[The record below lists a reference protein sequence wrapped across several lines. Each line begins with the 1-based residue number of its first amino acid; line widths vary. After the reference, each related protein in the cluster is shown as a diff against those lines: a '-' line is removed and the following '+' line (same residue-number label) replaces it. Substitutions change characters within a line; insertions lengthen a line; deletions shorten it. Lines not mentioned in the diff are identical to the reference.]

1 MPEQRSLTESQN
13 KIFNFITRYVA
24 EHKRPP
30 SVREIQK
37 QMKYKSTNAVAEV
50 LDALESK
57 GYIARRGGARSIE
70 ILAQDDLMN
79 FGFGSPALDKVASVP
94 LMSVDWFSRGEKM
107 KPISNLYLDKTFTQ
121 GRECMFLRVD
131 DDGME
136 KSGIF
141 KRDIVLVEKREPT
154 PADKEP
160 LVAAICEDG
169 AIVRNYRLINE
180 RVHLVASSRSY
191 SERVINP
198 TEKFPEAV
206 VVGVVLSL
214 FRNILRS

>member
-1 MPEQRSLTESQN
+1 MPEQGSLTESQN
-13 KIFNFITRYVA
+13 KIFNFITRYMA

-50 LDALESK
+50 LDALEQK
-57 GYIARRGGARSIE
+57 GYITRRGGARSIE
-70 ILAQDDLMN
+70 ILQQDDLMN
-79 FGFGSPALDKVASVP
+79 FGFGSPALDKVAPVP
-94 LMSVDWFSRGEKM
+94 LMSVDWFAKGEKM
-107 KPISNLYLDKTFTQ
+107 KPISNLYLDKMLTQ
-121 GRECMFLRVD
+121 NRECMLLRVD

-136 KSGIF
+136 KSGIV
-141 KRDIVLVEKREPT
+141 KRDLVLVEKREPSMS
-154 PADKEP
+154 DKDV

-169 AIVRNYRLINE
+169 AIVRNYRFINE

-198 TEKFPEAV
+198 NEKFPEAL

-214 FRNILRS
+214 FRNILR

>member
-1 MPEQRSLTESQN
+1 MPEQGSLTESQN
-13 KIFNFITRYVA
+13 KIFNFITRYMA

-50 LDALESK
+50 LDALEKK
-57 GYIARRGGARSIE
+57 GYIVRRSGARSIE
-70 ILAQDDLMN
+70 ILQQDDLMN
-79 FGFGSPALDKVASVP
+79 FGFGSPALDKVAPVP
-94 LMSVDWFSRGEKM
+94 LMSVDWFAKGEKM
-107 KPISNLYLDKTFTQ
+107 KPISNLYLDKMLTQ
-121 GRECMFLRVD
+121 NRECMLLRVD

-136 KSGIF
+136 KSGIV
-141 KRDIVLVEKREPT
+141 KRDLVLVEKREPSMS
-154 PADKEP
+154 DKDV

-169 AIVRNYRLINE
+169 AIVRNYRFINE

-198 TEKFPEAV
+198 NEKFPEAL

-214 FRNILRS
+214 FRNILR

>member
-1 MPEQRSLTESQN
+1 MPEQSSLTEAQN

-37 QMKYKSTNAVAEV
+37 QMKYNSTNAVAEV
-50 LDALESK
+50 LNALESK
-57 GYIARRGGARSIE
+57 GYISRRGGARSIE

-79 FGFGSPALDKVASVP
+79 FGFGSPALDKVVPVP
-94 LMSVDWFSRGEKM
+94 LMSVDWFSKGEKM
-107 KPISNLYLDKTFTQ
+107 KPISNLYIDKTLTNN
-121 GRECMFLRVD
+121 RECIFVRVD

-141 KRDIVLVEKREPT
+141 KRDFVLVERREPT
-154 PADKEP
+154 EADKEP

-180 RVHLVASSRSY
+180 RVHLLASSRSY

-198 TEKFPEAV
+198 KEKFPEALV
-206 VVGVVLSL
+206 IGIVLSL
-214 FRNILRS
+214 FRNILR

>member
-1 MPEQRSLTESQN
+1 MPEQSSLTESQN

-37 QMKYKSTNAVAEV
+37 QMKYNSTNAVAEI
-50 LDALESK
+50 LDALEAK

-70 ILAQDDLMN
+70 ILQQDDFMN
-79 FGFGSPALDKVASVP
+79 FGFGSPALDKVAPVP
-94 LMSVDWFSRGEKM
+94 LMSVNWFAKGEKM
-107 KPISNLYLDKTFTQ
+107 KPISNLYLDKTFTHN
-121 GRECMFLRVD
+121 RECFFVRVD

-154 PADKEP
+154 ETDKET
-160 LVAAICEDG
+160 LVAAICEEG
-169 AIVRNYRLINE
+169 VIVRNYRFING
-180 RVHLVASSRSY
+180 RVHLIASSRSY

-206 VVGVVLSL
+206 VVGIVLSL
-214 FRNILRS
+214 FRNILR

>member
-1 MPEQRSLTESQN
+1 MPEQSSLTESQN

-50 LDALESK
+50 LDALEKK
-57 GYIARRGGARSIE
+57 GYIARRSGARSIE
-70 ILAQDDLMN
+70 ILQQDDLMN
-79 FGFGSPALDKVASVP
+79 FGFGSPALDKVAPVP
-94 LMSVDWFSRGEKM
+94 LMSIDWFAKGEKM
-107 KPISNLYLDKTFTQ
+107 KPISNIYLDKTLTRNQ
-121 GRECMFLRVD
+121 ECLLLRVD

-141 KRDIVLVEKREPT
+141 KRDLVLVEKREPS
-154 PADKEP
+154 ASDKDV

-169 AIVRNYRLINE
+169 AIVRSYRFINE

-198 TEKFPEAV
+198 NEKFPEAL

-214 FRNILRS
+214 FRNILR

>member
-1 MPEQRSLTESQN
+1 MAEQSSLTESQN

-30 SVREIQK
+30 SVREIQR

-50 LDALESK
+50 LDALEKK

-70 ILAQDDLMN
+70 IVQQDDLMN
-79 FGFGSPALDKVASVP
+79 FGFGSPALDKVSPVP
-94 LMSVDWFSRGEKM
+94 LMSVDWFAKGEKM
-107 KPISNLYLDKTFTQ
+107 KPIANLYLDKTFTH
-121 GRECMFLRVD
+121 GKDCLLMRVD

-136 KSGIF
+136 KSGIL
-141 KRDIVLVEKREPT
+141 KRDMVLVERRTPT
-154 PADKEP
+154 ESDKDV
-160 LVAAICEDG
+160 LVAAICEEG
-169 AIVRNYRLINE
+169 GIVRAYRFINE

-198 TEKFPEAV
+198 NEKFPEALV
-206 VVGVVLSL
+206 IGVVLSL
-214 FRNILRS
+214 FRNILR